1 MERFDGLRPARLKV
15 GIISAGRVGTALGVA
30 LQRADHVV
38 VACSAISHAS
48 RRRAQRRLPDTPVL
62 PPLDVAASAELL
74 LLAVTDSELAGLVS
88 GLAATSA
95 VRPQTIVAHTS
106 GANGIGIL
114 APLAQQ
120 GCIPLAIHP
129 AMTFTGSD
137 EDISRLPDTCFGIT
151 AADDVGYAIGQSL
164 VLEMGG
170 EPFCVREDA
179 RILYHAALAHASNH
193 IVTVLADALE
203 ALRAALSGGE
213 LLGQQTVDDQPGGIV
228 ERIVGP
234 LARAALENTLQRGQ
248 AALTGPVARGDAAA
262 VADHLAA
269 RGRRRSAGPGIPDKR
284 AADRAARTRPRGCRR
299 GFDGMTIPAFHP
311 GELNVYSAPG
321 DVADVSRALRL
332 TGRRVMLVP
341 TMGALHEGHLALVRA
356 AKRVPG
362 SVVVVSIFVN
372 PMQFGAGEDLD
383 AYPRTPDD
391 DLAQLRAEGVEIA
404 FTPTTAAMYPD
415 GLRTTVQPGPL
426 AAELEG
432 GPRPTHFAGV
442 LTVVLKLLQ
451 IVRPD
456 RVFFGEKDYQQ
467 LVLIRQL
474 VADFNLDVAVVGV
487 PTVREADGLA
497 MSSRNRYLDPAQR
510 AAAVALSAALTAAA
524 HAATAGAQAAL
535 DAARA
540 VLDAAPGVAVDY
552 LELRDIGLGPM
563 PLNGSGRLLVAAR
576 LGTTRLLDNI
586 AIEIGTFAG
595 TDRPDGYRAILESHW
610 RN

>member
-179 RILYHAALAHASNH
+179 RILYQRGAGPCEQPHRH
-193 IVTVLADALE
+193 
-203 ALRAALSGGE
+203 RAGRCARGVAGRPERGE

-269 RGRRRSAGPGIPDKR
+269 
-284 AADRAARTRPRGCRR
+284 
-299 GFDGMTIPAFHP
+299 
-311 GELNVYSAPG
+311 L
-321 DVADVSRALRL
+321 ADVDAALAQAYRINALR
-332 TGRRVMLVP
+332 T
-341 TMGALHEGHLALVRA
+341 
-356 AKRVPG
+356 
-362 SVVVVSIFVN
+362 
-372 PMQFGAGEDLD
+372 
-383 AYPRTPDD
+383 
-391 DLAQLRAEGVEIA
+391 
-404 FTPTTAAMYPD
+404 
-415 GLRTTVQPGPL
+415 
-426 AAELEG
+426 
-432 GPRPTHFAGV
+432 
-442 LTVVLKLLQ
+442 
-451 IVRPD
+451 
-456 RVFFGEKDYQQ
+456 
-467 LVLIRQL
+467 
-474 VADFNLDVAVVGV
+474 
-487 PTVREADGLA
+487 
-497 MSSRNRYLDPAQR
+497 AQR
-510 AAAVALSAALTAAA
+510 AHAPADVVEVLTA
-524 HAATAGAQAAL
+524 
-535 DAARA
+535 
-540 VLDAAPGVAVDY
+540 
-552 LELRDIGLGPM
+552 
-563 PLNGSGRLLVAAR
+563 
-576 LGTTRLLDNI
+576 
-586 AIEIGTFAG
+586 
-595 TDRPDGYRAILESHW
+595 
-610 RN
+610 